1 MYKRQALQALNNKT
15 TKCYSMGAYG
25 AEPFQALVDNNSNY
39 GGTVAV
45 SPSKLVAATYGVMQ
59 DYFAGKTDIPDV
71 VNIDLDLVV
80 PDNIN
85 QYIADNDITLE

>member
-1 MYKRQALQALNNKT
+1 M
-15 TKCYSMGAYG
+15 
-25 AEPFQALVDNNSNY
+25 
-39 GGTVAV
+39 